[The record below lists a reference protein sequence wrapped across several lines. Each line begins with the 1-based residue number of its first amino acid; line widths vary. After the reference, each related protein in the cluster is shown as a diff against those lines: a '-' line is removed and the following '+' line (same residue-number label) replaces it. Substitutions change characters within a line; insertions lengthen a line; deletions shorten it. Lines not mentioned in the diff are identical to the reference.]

1 MGARGVRS
9 TIAPMGSI
17 LLALAAA
24 FLFAVGTVLQ
34 QHVAATASSEDA
46 RSASFL
52 LRLARQPVWLAGLA
66 ADGAGFVCQAAALG
80 LGRIVVVQPLLAS
93 TLIFALPLGAW
104 LEHRRIGRRELLAAL
119 AVFAGLVL
127 FLFIANPSGGH
138 DDATTR
144 AWLIA
149 FAICGLLSAAAFAL
163 AHGAPPLRRAVL
175 LGSAAGVLFGLS
187 AALTKAVVEQLGDGL
202 VPLVLDW
209 HLWALIVVGYA
220 GMALAE
226 ASLQAGRL
234 APAVATQMAFDPI
247 TSLLLGTLA
256 FGEQIHATALGTC
269 GALLGIVLMLAG
281 IVVLATARDHG
292 SSAIAPNPRP
302 AA

>member
-1 MGARGVRS
+1 MA
-9 TIAPMGSI
+9 SI

-24 FLFAVGTVLQ
+24 LLFAIGTVLQ

-66 ADGAGFVCQAAALG
+66 ADGAGFICQAAALG
-80 LGRIVVVQPLLAS
+80 LGRIVVVQPLLATS
-93 TLIFALPLGAW
+93 LIFALPLGAR
-104 LEHRRIGRRELLAAL
+104 LEHRRVGRRELLAAF
-119 AVFAGLVL
+119 AVFAGLVI
-127 FLFIANPSGGH
+127 FLFVADPSGGN

-163 AHGAPPLRRAVL
+163 ARGAPPLRRAVL
-175 LGSAAGVLFGLS
+175 LGTAAGVLFGLS
-187 AALTKAVVEQLGDGL
+187 AALTKAVVEQLGDG
-202 VPLVLDW
+202 PLSLALDW
-209 HLWALIVVGYA
+209 HLWALLVVGYA
-220 GMALAE
+220 SMALAE

-234 APAVATQMAFDPI
+234 APAIATQMAFDPI

-256 FGEQIHATALGTC
+256 FGEQIHATTLGTC
-269 GALLGIVLMLAG
+269 GALLGIALMLAG
-281 IVVLATARDHG
+281 IVVLATARDQG
-292 SSAIAPNPRP
+292 SSSTARSPLP